1 VAARV
6 VHQDRRFLRAV
17 NLDGAFFGES
27 PVRIDRPL
35 LILYAAVD
43 TGIDLSVC
51 RQNPKNCE
59 AHSFPNVRHMNFSD
73 AAILPSRF
81 PLPKAVVL
89 LGDVD
94 GLTFLREVSDR
105 LRSFFQGDAL

>member
-1 VAARV
+1 M
-6 VHQDRRFLRAV
+6 
-17 NLDGAFFGES
+17 
-27 PVRIDRPL
+27 

-51 RQNPKNCE
+51 QQNQKNCE

-81 PLPKAVVL
+81 PLPKAVLL
-89 LGDVD
+89 LGAAD
-94 GLTFLREVSDR
+94 GLAFLREVSDR
-105 LRSFFQGDAL
+105 LRYFFQGDTF